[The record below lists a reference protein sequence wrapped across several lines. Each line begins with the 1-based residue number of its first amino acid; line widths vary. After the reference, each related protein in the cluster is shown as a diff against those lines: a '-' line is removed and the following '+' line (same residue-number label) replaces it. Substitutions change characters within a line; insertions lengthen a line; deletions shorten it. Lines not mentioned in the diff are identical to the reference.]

1 MDIVEVKVSI
11 MKDKFNLTR
20 EQNVFIAKRNIVDY
34 IWKSANLEG
43 IAVTYPDTQVIFD
56 GYSVQGYKIEEITA
70 INNLKKAWQ
79 FILNDID
86 LELNLAYICKIN
98 GIVGEGIFYN
108 SGMIRSTP
116 VKIGGTTWQPTIPF
130 ESQIKEELD
139 KVSGESNTERAI
151 NMMLYLMR
159 KQIFLDG
166 NKRTA
171 MLIANKIMIENGC
184 GIISIPIDKQPEFYK
199 LLIKYYETSNKE
211 EIKEYIYNYCIDGMT
226 F

>member
-1 MDIVEVKVSI
+1 MQDLYK
-11 MKDKFNLTR
+11 LTK
-20 EQNVFIAKRNIVDY
+20 EQNIFIAKRNIVDY

-43 IAVTYPDTQVIFD
+43 ITVTYPDTQVIFD
-56 GYSVQGYKIEEITA
+56 GYSVQGYKVEEITA

-79 FILNDID
+79 FLLNDID
-86 LELNLAYICKIN
+86 LELNLAYICQINKI
-98 GIVGEGIFYN
+98 IGEGIFYN
-108 SGMIRSTP
+108 PGIIRSTP
-116 VKIGGTTWQPTIPF
+116 VNIGGTTWQPPIPF

-139 KVSGESNTERAI
+139 RVAGESNTERGI

-184 GIISIPIDKQPEFYK
+184 GIISIPINKQPEFYK
-199 LLIKYYETSNKE
+199 LLIKYYETNNNE
-211 EIKEYIYNYCIDGMT
+211 EIKKYIYDYCIDGMK

>member
-1 MDIVEVKVSI
+1 MILVQDLYK
-11 MKDKFNLTR
+11 LTQ
-20 EQNVFIAKRNIVDY
+20 EQNIFIAKRNIVDY

-108 SGMIRSTP
+108 PGMIRSTP

-211 EIKEYIYNYCIDGMT
+211 ERKEYIYYY
-226 F
+226 

>member
-1 MDIVEVKVSI
+1 MILVQDLYK
-11 MKDKFNLTR
+11 LTQ
-20 EQNVFIAKRNIVDY
+20 EQNIFIAKRNIVDY

-199 LLIKYYETSNKE
+199 LLIEYYETSNKK

>member
-1 MDIVEVKVSI
+1 MQDLYK
-11 MKDKFNLTR
+11 LTK
-20 EQNVFIAKRNIVDY
+20 EQNIFIAKRNIVDY

-43 IAVTYPDTQVIFD
+43 ITVTYPDTQVIFD
-56 GYSVQGYKIEEITA
+56 GYSVQGYKVEEITA

-79 FILNDID
+79 FLLNDID
-86 LELNLAYICKIN
+86 LELNLAYICQINKI
-98 GIVGEGIFYN
+98 IGEGIFYN
-108 SGMIRSTP
+108 PGIIRSTP
-116 VKIGGTTWQPTIPF
+116 VNIGGTTWQPPIPF

-139 KVSGESNTERAI
+139 RVAGESNTERAI

-184 GIISIPIDKQPEFYK
+184 RIISIPINKQPEFYK
-199 LLIKYYETSNKE
+199 LLIKYYETNNNE
-211 EIKEYIYNYCIDGMT
+211 EIKKYIYDYCIDGMK